1 MKDDTYNINNYLG
14 YMCYNICIK
23 TNGESV
29 RERLMVNRDLWLID
43 AIFSPYFLASDIYN
57 EWAEWNEINKK
68 P

>member
-1 MKDDTYNINNYLG
+1 MILTILITIWGTCAIIYVSKQMANPYG
-14 YMCYNICIK
+14 
-23 TNGESV
+23 
-29 RERLMVNRDLWLID
+29 RDLWLID